1 VGEIMTNVAI
11 EVVLLT
17 PVLLI
22 QVILLPFA
30 ASTLSAKWATATQD
44 VTLNET
50 ASQMAGTIEQLY
62 LSLNRPEISTGTITQ
77 ASTFPAEIA
86 DHSYYVT
93 GQLKPSPEPG
103 FGRILF
109 LNLTLQDIGNAV
121 TVQTP
126 LGTNVSWNETS
137 RFDSSSPNAS
147 IKVQKFAN
155 GTLLFSF

>member
-1 VGEIMTNVAI
+1 M
-11 EVVLLT
+11 VLLA
-17 PVLLI
+17 PLLLI

-77 ASTFPAEIA
+77 VSTFPAEIA
-86 DHSYYVT
+86 EHSYYVT
-93 GQLKPSPEPG
+93 GQLKSSLQPG
-103 FGRILF
+103 FGKILF
-109 LNLTLQDIGNAV
+109 LNLTLQELGSTV

>member
-1 VGEIMTNVAI
+1 LANVAI
-11 EVVLLT
+11 EVVLLA
-17 PVLLI
+17 PLLLI

-30 ASTLSAKWATATQD
+30 ASALSGKWATATQD
-44 VTLNET
+44 ITLKET

-77 ASTFPAEIA
+77 VSTFPAEIA
-86 DHSYYVT
+86 ENSYYVT
-93 GQLKPSPEPG
+93 GQLKSSLQPG
-103 FGRILF
+103 FGKILF
-109 LNLTLQDIGNAV
+109 LNLTLQELGNTV